1 MNNLGDPS
9 KGTEDFPSLRELMK
23 GRLGGSFMHCN
34 CRMHINSTYL
44 LFIYILSMNILIP
57 QCLLLLAN
65 IS

>member
-34 CRMHINSTYL
+34 SL
-44 LFIYILSMNILIP
+44 LAECILIVWFYY
-57 QCLLLLAN
+57 LSIYYL
-65 IS
+65 